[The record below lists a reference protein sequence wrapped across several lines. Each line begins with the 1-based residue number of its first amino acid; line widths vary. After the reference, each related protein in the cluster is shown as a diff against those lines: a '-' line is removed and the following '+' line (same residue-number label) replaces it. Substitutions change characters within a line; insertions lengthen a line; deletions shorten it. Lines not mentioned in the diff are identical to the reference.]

1 MAPLLPYALPEPAM
15 PTLASNQ
22 VRHLRALAHNLK
34 PVVMLGTN
42 GLTAAVLAE
51 IELAIA
57 HHELIKVKLAGED
70 RDERR
75 AIAEQICEQIQ
86 AANVQ
91 ILGHNLIAY
100 RAKPKDSKIVLPKAN
115 KPKLV

>member
-1 MAPLLPYALPEPAM
+1 M
-15 PTLASNQ
+15 PTLTSPLASNQ
-22 VRHLRALAHNLK
+22 VRHLRALAHSLK
-34 PVVMLGTN
+34 PVVMLGAN
-42 GLTAAVLAE
+42 GLTDAVLTE

-75 AIAEQICEQIQ
+75 AIADAICEQLG

-91 ILGHNLIAY
+91 ILGHNLIAF

>member
-1 MAPLLPYALPEPAM
+1 MSTPAI

-22 VRHLRALAHNLK
+22 VRHLRALAHSLK
-34 PVVMLGTN
+34 PVVMLGSQ
-42 GLTAAVLAE
+42 GLTDAVLAE
-51 IELAIA
+51 IDLALG

-75 AIAEQICEQIQ
+75 AIAEQICERMQ

-91 ILGHNLIAY
+91 ILGHNLIAF

>member
-1 MAPLLPYALPEPAM
+1 MPPLASP
-15 PTLASNQ
+15 LASNQ
-22 VRHLRALAHNLK
+22 VRHLRALAHSLK
-34 PVVMLGTN
+34 PVVMLGAN
-42 GLTAAVLAE
+42 GLTDAVLAE

-57 HHELIKVKLAGED
+57 HHELIKVKLAGDD

-75 AIAEQICEQIQ
+75 AIADAICEQLG
-86 AANVQ
+86 AVNVQ
-91 ILGHNLIAY
+91 ILGHNLIAF

>member
-1 MAPLLPYALPEPAM
+1 M

-22 VRHLRALAHNLK
+22 IRHLRALAHSLK
-34 PVVMLGTN
+34 PVVMLGAN
-42 GLTAAVLAE
+42 GLTPAVLAE

-70 RDERR
+70 RDERH
-75 AIAEQICEQIQ
+75 AAADAICEQVG
-86 AANVQ
+86 AVNVQ
-91 ILGHNLIAY
+91 ILGHYLIAS

>member
-1 MAPLLPYALPEPAM
+1 M
-15 PTLASNQ
+15 PTPTSPLASNQ
-22 VRHLRALAHNLK
+22 VRHLRALAHSLK
-34 PVVMLGTN
+34 PVVMLGAN
-42 GLTAAVLAE
+42 GLTDAVLAE

-75 AIAEQICEQIQ
+75 SIADAICEQLG
-86 AANVQ
+86 AVNVQ
-91 ILGHNLIAY
+91 ILGHNLIAF
-100 RAKPKDSKIVLPKAN
+100 RAKPKDSEIVLPKAN

>member
-1 MAPLLPYALPEPAM
+1 MS
-15 PTLASNQ
+15 TLASNQ

-91 ILGHNLIAY
+91 ILGHNLIAF

-115 KPKLV
+115 KPKLI

>member
-1 MAPLLPYALPEPAM
+1 M
-15 PTLASNQ
+15 PTPTSPLASNQ
-22 VRHLRALAHNLK
+22 VRHLRALAHSLK
-34 PVVMLGTN
+34 PVVMLGAN
-42 GLTAAVLAE
+42 GLTDAVLAE

-75 AIAEQICEQIQ
+75 AIADAICEQLG
-86 AANVQ
+86 AVNVQ
-91 ILGHNLIAY
+91 ILGHNLIAF

>member
-1 MAPLLPYALPEPAM
+1 M
-15 PTLASNQ
+15 PTPTSPLASNQ
-22 VRHLRALAHNLK
+22 VRHLRALAHSLK
-34 PVVMLGTN
+34 PVVMLGAN
-42 GLTAAVLAE
+42 GLTDAVLAE

-75 AIAEQICEQIQ
+75 SIADAICEQLG
-86 AANVQ
+86 AVNVQ
-91 ILGHNLIAY
+91 ILGHNLIAF